1 MNVHKLMLM
10 TIGYIYIGM
19 SIGVSSSLA
28 SSIDPSIKTC
38 RVTDPTDTPLNVRLS
53 PKGKI
58 ISTISN
64 QTIVYPQSIS
74 FDETNKP
81 WMLISIKQQ
90 GKDKILGWVVREF
103 VSCYQ

>member
-1 MNVHKLMLM
+1 ML
-10 TIGYIYIGM
+10 
-19 SIGVSSSLA
+19 S
-28 SSIDPSIKTC
+28 D
-38 RVTDPTDTPLNVRLS
+38 LNVRLA

-58 ISTISN
+58 ISTIRN
-64 QTIVYPQSIS
+64 QTVVYPQSIS
-74 FDETNKP
+74 FDETDKP